1 MSETQNYKTK
11 NNISCSFFSSDDENE
26 DKTSRRERVGLE
38 KYLIATNVIQ

>member
-11 NNISCSFFSSDDENE
+11 NNISCSFFSSDENE